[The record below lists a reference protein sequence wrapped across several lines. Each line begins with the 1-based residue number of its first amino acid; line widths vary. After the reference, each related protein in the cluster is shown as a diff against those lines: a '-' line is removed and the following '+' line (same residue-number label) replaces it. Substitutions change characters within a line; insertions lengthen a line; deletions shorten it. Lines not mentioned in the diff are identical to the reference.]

1 MDFQKIEEAQ
11 KVEEAQ
17 LKKIEEQ
24 QKEIDRLKREVHGT
38 SANDAPEVKIT
49 PDPKVDN
56 TTPDTVSV
64 PPVSAEVNDD
74 DVIITDVVNPPER
87 DEPMDIESTD
97 DIPDT
102 SNSLIINDV
111 PVSDAPVSE
120 VPVSSLVQPIPSNG

>member
-1 MDFQKIEEAQ
+1 MDFQKI
-11 KVEEAQ
+11 EEAQ

-38 SANDAPEVKIT
+38 SASDTPEIKIT

-56 TTPDTVSV
+56 ATPDTVSA
-64 PPVSAEVNDD
+64 PPVSTEVNSDD
-74 DVIITDVVNPPER
+74 DVIITDVVNPPET

-102 SNSLIINDV
+102 SNSLIINEV
-111 PVSDAPVSE
+111 PVSDVPVTELPVSN
-120 VPVSSLVQPIPSNG
+120 VVQPIPLNGK